1 MAAACGRG
9 FTLLVTE
16 DGNMAPFGL
25 NSHAQLGCGNI
36 ESHGL
41 PIFTRGRAC
50 FDGQEFV
57 MVAAGEEHSACVSMR
72 GVLWTWG
79 NAMYGRLGT
88 NFSTESSVETRELAA
103 ERRRELDMIM
113 WPWNAD
119 ILSKSAFILGD
130 VYDNTTQYARKYG
143 FTRSID
149 ISLGP

>member
-1 MAAACGRG
+1 
-9 FTLLVTE
+9 
-16 DGNMAPFGL
+16 
-25 NSHAQLGCGNI
+25 
-36 ESHGL
+36 
-41 PIFTRGRAC
+41 
-50 FDGQEFV
+50 
-57 MVAAGEEHSACVSMR
+57 MVAAGEKHSACVSR
-72 GVLWTWG
+72 RCVLWTWG